1 MCVNNLFLLLLSC
14 IPLFHNLFIHLSVDG
29 HLDCFHFWTI
39 NAVTNTSVQEFWY
52 IFPFLLGRFLQVKSL
67 DYMVKCIFSIDFL
80 CCTKIITN
88 LAASNNTHL
97 LSHRFVGQKS
107 RNSQLVLYLRS
118 HKAAIK
124 VLAKAGFSCRGST
137 RKGSTSPFVCF
148 WKHPVSC
155 NCSSRGSLF
164 LQSQQERLRA
174 NLLARQKLI

>member
-1 MCVNNLFLLLLSC
+1 MCVSNLFLLLLSC

-39 NAVTNTSVQEFWY
+39 NAVMNTNVQEFWH

-67 DYMVKCIFSIDFL
+67 NYMVKCIFNFLRTVCIDFL

-97 LSHRFVGQKS
+97 LSHRLVGQKS
-107 RNSQLVLYLRS
+107 RNSQLVIYLRS

-137 RKGSTSPFVCF
+137 RKGSTSPFCVF
-148 WKHPVSC
+148 
-155 NCSSRGSLF
+155 GSIQF
-164 LQSQQERLRA
+164 LVAVAVMAAYFSKASKKDWE
-174 NLLARQKLI
+174 LIC